1 LDNRIVSLNFSQIS
15 PKCSEDL
22 QSVDAEIFFSTID
35 EAQNSLIIHG
45 EKMKIKVL
53 IIIAS
58 ILLSGCVPYAGR
70 PIVYEAEKS
79 DSVFPFYVDGNPV
92 LAVVTPNSIF
102 QSSIGYSYLATHN
115 YIRMWMSYTNYL
127 DEPVLFNP
135 MEAFTLTQIN
145 LTKGEELIHVP
156 VFPSRISNSVQNE
169 KQAALIANAFV
180 GIAEAASTTP
190 TTYYQSTGMTIQAD
204 DLKDKLN
211 AINQNNAHRAREIAD
226 SYDYYMRSVNSF
238 LVKKNTVFP
247 SQTVSGFVY
256 FEINGTGGQTH
267 YSPEDNKFVLTT
279 NFSDLEVTVQFNP
292 VEGY

>member
-1 LDNRIVSLNFSQIS
+1 
-15 PKCSEDL
+15 
-22 QSVDAEIFFSTID
+22 
-35 EAQNSLIIHG
+35 
-45 EKMKIKVL
+45 MKIKVL

-58 ILLSGCVPYAGR
+58 MLFSSCVPPSTR
-70 PIVYEAEKS
+70 PIVYEPEKT
-79 DSVFPFYVDGNPV
+79 DSAFPFYVDGNPV
-92 LAVVTPNSIF
+92 LAVVTANSIF
-102 QSSIGYSYLATHN
+102 QSSIDYSYVSSHN
-115 YIRMWMSYTNYL
+115 YMRMWMSYTNYL
-127 DEPVLFNP
+127 DEPILFNP

-145 LTKGEELIHVP
+145 SVMDEEWIHVP
-156 VFPSRISNSVQNE
+156 VYPSKISRSVQNE
-169 KQAALIANAFV
+169 KQAALIANAFL

-211 AINQNNAHRAREIAD
+211 VINRNNAHRAKEITD
-226 SYDYYMRSVNSF
+226 SYDYYMRNVNSF

-256 FEINGTGGQTH
+256 FEIEGRGGQTTFTH
-267 YSPEDNKFVLTT
+267 KNNQFVLNT